1 MCAQDNMTV
10 AYPSTAAS
18 YFHLIRRQ
26 AYARPRRP
34 LIVFTPK
41 SMLRLKAATSP
52 VEEFTTG
59 GFRPVLPD
67 RADAPRQGVTRVLLA
82 SGKVVYD
89 LEAEREKR
97 GDTQTAIIRV
107 EQLAPVPGREV
118 ADAVHAYPGAELVWV
133 QDEPENQ
140 GAWPFMALNLP
151 RAMAARDELRPLSIV
166 AREASA
172 SPATGSGK
180 RHAAEQAD
188 LMARAFDR

>member
-1 MCAQDNMTV
+1 MM
-10 AYPSTAAS
+10 AAS
-18 YFHLIRRQ
+18 VIASRSGL
-26 AYARPRRP
+26 
-34 LIVFTPK
+34 
-41 SMLRLKAATSP
+41 
-52 VEEFTTG
+52 
-59 GFRPVLPD
+59 
-67 RADAPRQGVTRVLLA
+67 ADARGLVVEPLL
-82 SGKVVYD
+82 
-89 LEAEREKR
+89 
-97 GDTQTAIIRV
+97 
-107 EQLAPVPGREV
+107 LAPVPGREV